1 MDMTTIAR
9 PVGTRA
15 VASATSPTRSP
26 ALTNRSTLL
35 LTRSDVTSLLRL
47 PECIDAVEKAFR
59 LHAEGKIAPP
69 GILGMPVEG
78 GGFHIKVAAMPGAR
92 SYFCRKNKR
101 QLPRKPKSVRPA
113 DNSWRHSSV

>member
-59 LHAEGKIAPP
+59 LHAEERSHLQESSACPSK
-69 GILGMPVEG
+69 
-78 GGFHIKVAAMPGAR
+78 AADFTSR
-92 SYFCRKNKR
+92 
-101 QLPRKPKSVRPA
+101 
-113 DNSWRHSSV
+113 